1 MQHEIGDSASKN
13 HTCHPDPSILKDI
26 VSEGAND
33 VNMKLRRRGNLLLTG
48 LFAFALI
55 FGCAAK
61 PNDAQLT
68 TNLKAQMFSDPQTNG
83 ANLQVSVKDG
93 VATLSGSV
101 PSDAARL
108 EAYKI
113 ATSTPGVT
121 KVNDQMTVQT
131 PQQTAEAPAPSAPA
145 ESASPETPAPTKAE
159 KAREAKAERTRRL
172 RAERAARLQQE
183 RERRAQQ
190 QSQADSANQAAAG
203 PPPAATAPPN
213 ASAQS
218 AQANPAPQPPPP
230 PQPVDAVFPAG
241 TTIEIQTIDTIDSKT
256 AQAGDQFQATLTQPL
271 TWDSRVIVP
280 AGANVYLR
288 LVAAQTSGQYKGQS
302 ELQLEL
308 ARLEYQGAQYA
319 MHSSTYT
326 VAGGSRGKDTAKTV
340 GGGAIVGAI
349 IGAIAGGGKGAVI
362 GGAAGAGAGGVY
374 QGVTKAKQVRIPA
387 ETKLDFKLEKT
398 LNIPVAPEGG
408 GQ

>member
-1 MQHEIGDSASKN
+1 M
-13 HTCHPDPSILKDI
+13 
-26 VSEGAND
+26 
-33 VNMKLRRRGNLLLTG
+33 NMELRRRGNLLLAG
-48 LFAFALI
+48 LFALALI

-61 PNDAQLT
+61 PNDAQLA

-101 PSDAARL
+101 PNDAARL

-113 ATSTPGVT
+113 ATNTPGVS
-121 KVNDQMTVQT
+121 KVNDQMTVQA
-131 PQQTAEAPAPSAPA
+131 PQQTAQANPPSA
-145 ESASPETPAPTKAE
+145 SDASPAPTEVQPPAKA
-159 KAREAKAERTRRL
+159 KPPRETKAERKRRL
-172 RAERAARLQQE
+172 RAERAGRLKQE
-183 RERRAQQ
+183 REQRAQQ
-190 QSQADSANQAAAG
+190 QAQADSANQTPAAA
-203 PPPAATAPPN
+203 PAAQAPPANPPD
-213 ASAQS
+213 ASQS
-218 AQANPAPQPPPP
+218 AQTQAPPP
-230 PQPVDAVFPAG
+230 PQPVDAVFPEG
-241 TTIEIQTIDTIDSKT
+241 TTVEIQTIDPIDSKT
-256 AQAGDQFQATLTQPL
+256 AQAGDEFQATLAQPL
-271 TWDSRVIVP
+271 TWNSRVIAP

-288 LVAAQTSGQYKGQS
+288 LVQAQTSGQYKGTS

-308 ARLEYQGAQYA
+308 ARLELNGAQYQ
-319 MHSSTYT
+319 MHSTTYT

-387 ETKLDFKLEKT
+387 ETKLDFKLDKA
-398 LNIPVAPEGG
+398 LKIPVAADSGA
-408 GQ
+408 Q